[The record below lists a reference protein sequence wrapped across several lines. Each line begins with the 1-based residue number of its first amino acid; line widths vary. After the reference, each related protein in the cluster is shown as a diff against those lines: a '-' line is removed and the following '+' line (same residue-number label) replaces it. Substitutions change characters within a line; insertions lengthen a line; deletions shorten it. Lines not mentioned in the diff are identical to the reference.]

1 MEQLIAKIARDP
13 EKPKYSYGNEKMD
26 EKQNNNTE
34 PKEITKARSRV
45 TAVYSRLFVVMHC
58 QRALG
63 AGTHGIFLP
72 SEHEPKH
79 MARALALLLRLYS

>member
-1 MEQLIAKIARDP
+1 ME
-13 EKPKYSYGNEKMD
+13 NERMTTED
-26 EKQNNNTE
+26 EENTTTN
-34 PKEITKARSRV
+34 KITKARSRV

>member
-1 MEQLIAKIARDP
+1 MTTE
-13 EKPKYSYGNEKMD
+13 NE
-26 EKQNNNTE
+26 ENTTTN
-34 PKEITKARSRV
+34 KITKARSRV
-45 TAVYSRLFVVMHC
+45 TAVYSRPFVVMHC